1 MKLLRHLY
9 SIYNYKIIKMS
20 NNFLTLLCII
30 SITSC
35 KAQDNTPRDY
45 NTQVTIT
52 NISYGEPVV
61 YYNDSIR
68 AMDKYRVDVKNGT
81 APSLDNCKKITFA
94 KISAKNAF
102 EGCESGYYEEF
113 VYFSKERNVMY
124 QILIGRDLRRN
135 EISYMD
141 TLIQYRIQ
149 HINMRMPSQKKK

>member
-1 MKLLRHLY
+1 
-9 SIYNYKIIKMS
+9 MS
-20 NNFLTLLCII
+20 NNFLTLLCIII

-94 KISAKNAF
+94 KISAKK
-102 EGCESGYYEEF
+102 C
-113 VYFSKERNVMY
+113 
-124 QILIGRDLRRN
+124 I
-135 EISYMD
+135 
-141 TLIQYRIQ
+141 
-149 HINMRMPSQKKK
+149 

>member
-1 MKLLRHLY
+1 MF
-9 SIYNYKIIKMS
+9 KIIKMS
-20 NNFLTLLCII
+20 NNLLTLLCIII

-45 NTQVTIT
+45 NTQITIT

-81 APSLDNCKKITFA
+81 APSLDNCKKITFG

-113 VYFSKERNVMY
+113 VYFSKERNVIY

-149 HINMRMPSQKKK
+149 HINMRMSSQNKK